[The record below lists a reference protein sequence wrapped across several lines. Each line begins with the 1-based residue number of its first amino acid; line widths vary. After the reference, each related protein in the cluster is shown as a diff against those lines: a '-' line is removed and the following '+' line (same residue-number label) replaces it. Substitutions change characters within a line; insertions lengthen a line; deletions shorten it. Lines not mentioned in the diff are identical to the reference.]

1 MSRSEGTLMHKITI
15 KDYSRRDMLSELKRM
30 NITHQTLFPGLDGFA
45 KSLEAQLAVSS
56 DRFFL

>member
-1 MSRSEGTLMHKITI
+1 MHKITI